1 MKLIIPLTILIVSYL
16 IYYLFYEPK
25 EIKKGDFVDIEDIK
39 VDAKYKN
46 PNKRQNTDAPYI
58 KPKEV
63 IIKEAPV
70 IIEPSIKEEKP
81 EDNVIQKEYLTLED
95 LKKSTPHPKKEPMNR
110 PFNYQVFLEVKK
122 MLQQSSNTYYAK
134 HSIVLNSYINSI
146 LINDEQRQRFKDL
159 LVQQFGEDPQ
169 NIDEVFY
176 KNKTVWDW
184 VIYLAP

>member
-25 EIKKGDFVDIEDIK
+25 EIKKGDYIDIKDIEI
-39 VDAKYKN
+39 DAKYKN
-46 PNKRQNTDAPYI
+46 PNKRQNPDAPYI

-95 LKKSTPHPKKEPMNR
+95 LKKSTPPPKKEPMSR

-122 MLQQSSNTYYAK
+122 ILQQSSNTYYAK
-134 HSIVLNSYINSI
+134 HSIVLNSYISSI
-146 LINDEQRQRFKDL
+146 LINDEQRERFKSL
-159 LVQQFGEDPQ
+159 LIEHFGIDSQ
-169 NIDEVFY
+169 NIDRVFY
-176 KNKTVWDW
+176 ENKTVWDW
-184 VIYLAP
+184 VVYLAP